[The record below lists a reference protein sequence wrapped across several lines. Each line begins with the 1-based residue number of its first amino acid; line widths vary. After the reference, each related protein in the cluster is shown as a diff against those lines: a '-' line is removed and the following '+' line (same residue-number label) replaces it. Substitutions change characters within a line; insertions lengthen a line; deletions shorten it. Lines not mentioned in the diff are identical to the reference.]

1 LEKIEAF
8 IGKHQEQLRALGEKY
23 PERKSLILDFEEL
36 ERFDRDLADRLRKT
50 PDEVMLEFEE
60 VLNNL
65 GILTVVENPKF
76 HIRFRNLPKEK
87 GYTVAVR
94 NITAEY
100 IGKFLAVEGLV
111 NRISD
116 VYPKVQN
123 ALFVCNRCD
132 EHNWIAQDKRMLI
145 EPSRCRA
152 CGKTDFRFIPEE
164 SKWIDVQRLE
174 IQEPLE
180 MLKGGEQ
187 ARRIE
192 LWVEEDMTDLA
203 TAGDQVM
210 VTGTVRLKPPK
221 MKGSVYDKSLE
232 VNHIEPVEKDFEE
245 LDITEAE
252 ETEILSLSK
261 DPQLYDKI
269 IDSIAPSIYGYREV
283 KEAIALQ
290 LFGGRHGKVLPDGTK
305 VRADMHLLLIGD
317 PGVAKSRILQFVD
330 QIAPKS
336 IYVTG
341 KGTTGAGLTATAEK
355 DEMADGAWTLKA
367 GALVLAGGGIAA
379 IDEFD
384 KMDKEDRGAMHEAM
398 EQQTISVAKA
408 GIIAKFKANTSIL
421 AASNPK
427 FSRFDNYKP
436 LAEQFDIPPT
446 LISRFDLI
454 FPIRDILDQETDRAI
469 ADKMLLMH
477 QSDAEMKQIAPQIGA
492 ELLRKY
498 IAYARRT
505 IKPELKANTAGK
517 IKEYYVALRARGK
530 GGAVTATPRQLEALV
545 RLSEASA
552 KLRLSGE
559 VTVADVD
566 RAIRLTEFV
575 LREIATDATT
585 GELDIDR
592 IVTDHPKSQRDRIR
606 VVEEILKELSSSSPD
621 GMAAL
626 NDVLDAAKEKN
637 IEKYDV
643 ERILN
648 ELKSKGNI
656 YEPRHDKYMF
666 TEER

>member
-1 LEKIEAF
+1 
-8 IGKHQEQLRALGEKY
+8 
-23 PERKSLILDFEEL
+23 
-36 ERFDRDLADRLRKT
+36 ADRLRKT
-50 PDEVMLEFEE
+50 PDEVLLEFDEI
-60 VLNNL
+60 LNNM

-76 HIRFRNLPKEK
+76 HIRFRNIPKEK

-94 NITAEY
+94 NITTEY
-100 IGKFLAVEGLV
+100 IGRFLAVDGLV

-116 VYPKVQN
+116 VFPKVSS

-132 EHNWIAQDKRMLI
+132 EHNWLQQDKRILI
-145 EPSRCRA
+145 EPVRCRS

-180 MLKGGEQ
+180 LLKGGEQ
-187 ARRIE
+187 ARKIE
-192 LWVEEDMTDLA
+192 LWVEGDMTDVV
-203 TAGDQVM
+203 TAGDKVL
-210 VTGTVRLKPPK
+210 VSGTVRLKPPK
-221 MKGSVYDKSLE
+221 LKGSVYDKFLE
-232 VNHIEPVEKDFEE
+232 VNHIEPVEKEFEE
-245 LDITEAE
+245 LDITEE
-252 ETEILSLSK
+252 EEKEIHKLSK
-261 DPQLYDKI
+261 DPKLHDKI
-269 IDSIAPSIYGYREV
+269 VDSIAPSIYGYLEV

-290 LFGGRHGKVLPDGTK
+290 LFGGRQGKVLPDGTK
-305 VRADMHLLLIGD
+305 ARGDIHLLLIGD

-355 DEMADGAWTLKA
+355 DEMAEGAWTLKA

-384 KMDKEDRGAMHEAM
+384 KMDKEDRSAMHEAM

-408 GIIAKFKANTSIL
+408 GIIAKFQANTSIL

-469 ADKMLLMH
+469 ADKMLMMH
-477 QSDAEMKQIAPQIGA
+477 QSAAEMKKIAPIIDVD
-492 ELLRKY
+492 LMRKY
-498 IAYARRT
+498 IAYARKN
-505 IKPELKANTAGK
+505 IKPVLSANTAEK
-517 IKEYYVALRARGK
+517 IREYYVSLRSRGK
-530 GGAVTATPRQLEALV
+530 GGTAAATPRQLEALV

-552 KLRLSGE
+552 KLRLSNE
-559 VTVADVD
+559 VSVTDVE
-566 RAIRLTEFV
+566 RAIKLTEHV
-575 LREIATDATT
+575 LKEIATDATT

-592 IVTDHPKSQRDRIR
+592 IVTDHPKSVRDRIR
-606 VVEEILKELSSSSPD
+606 AVEETLKELCGSSSD
-621 GMAAL
+621 NMASLEGIVDAL
-626 NDVLDAAKEKN
+626 KDKN
-637 IEKYDV
+637 ITKYDV
-643 ERILN
+643 EKILE
-648 ELKSKGNI
+648 ELRNKGVI
-656 YEPRHDKYMF
+656 YTPRHGRYMF